1 MALEI
6 TSKLNEFCP
15 IFRIKQVKLL
25 LWSKLVQQNCVFSKI
40 LQRVNETK
48 LTLENSFVVDHFA
61 LEGGKNSQ
69 YDERTSFGAPWSAMT
84 CFLKLSERRIYVFFW
99 TILVAAI
106 FWSLTV
112 AFTVHTLR
120 VKQQPGKV

>member
-84 CFLKLSERRIYVFFW
+84 CFLKLSERRIYMFFW

-120 VKQQPGKV
+120 VKQQPRKV